1 MKNFK
6 LWNRIGG
13 WMVFAIAAA
22 TYLLTMEPTASFWD
36 CGEFIVSAHKL
47 DVGHPPGAPFFML
60 LGHFFSLFASD
71 TAHVA
76 MCVNALSALASAFT
90 ILFLFWTI
98 TALGRKLAS
107 PQPSPKG
114 KGDPTPNP
122 SPAKG
127 RACEAMSLTQ
137 GIAILGAGLVGA
149 LAYTFSDTFWF
160 SAVEGEVYALSSLFT
175 AVVFWLILKWD
186 EHADEEGS
194 DKWLILIAY
203 LMGLSIGTHLLN
215 LLTIPAIVLVY
226 YFRRH
231 TFSWKGVCAAFG
243 VSVAILAVILYGII
257 PGVPTIAG
265 WFELLFTNG
274 LGCPFNT
281 GLAVYL
287 VLMAGALVWAIWESY
302 QVIEKPT
309 PDPSLKGGETT
320 GLNTRTIISFVLAMA
335 LAGVPFIKESAAIGI
350 VLIITMLVVL
360 FVKKDV
366 IPARW
371 LNTIAMMVTVVVIG
385 YASYAA
391 IVIRSSADTPM
402 DQNSPDNVFSLK
414 YYLNRE
420 QYGDT
425 PLFYGQTYNAPVK
438 LEVKGNMCIPVEKQG
453 HAQYA
458 PAPKVEGAKAPHGTT
473 SSVGDPAKD
482 RYVVTGYKTNYEYM
496 DEFKMLFPRMHS
508 AQAHH
513 VDAYKSWADVKGK
526 KIRYDYCGQPKTEY
540 CPTFGENLK
549 FFFRY
554 QVNFMYWR
562 YFMWNF
568 AGRQNDIQS
577 HGELT
582 KGNWIS
588 GIPFIDNML
597 LGDQSKLPS
606 ELRENK
612 GHNVYYFL
620 PLILGL
626 IGLCWQLS
634 KRTNT
639 SDKKE
644 GYRSFAIVFLLFFLT
659 GLAIV
664 VYLNQ
669 TPYQPR
675 ERDYA
680 YAGSF
685 YAFCIW
691 IGLGVMAIVDMFD
704 QVVKNEK
711 ARVLVAVATVIETL
725 LVPVQMASQNW
736 DDHDRSNRYAARDFG
751 ANYLK
756 SCDKE
761 AIIFCNGDND
771 TFPLWYN
778 LEVEQERDDVRACNL
793 SYLQTD
799 WYISQMKRPY
809 YNSPALP
816 ISWDEKDYMPG
827 KNEVVWVENRLNAP
841 LEVKKAFQF
850 LHSTDPRT
858 KRDGEGYIPSD
869 QLYVFAPDSQKIMF
883 KKARRYTRSEMMV
896 MEMLSTN
903 EWKRPMYF
911 AVTIG
916 NDYHLGLDPYLELT
930 GLAYRITPERSKD
943 GRPRVNTEVM
953 YDNMLHKF
961 KYGNMNV
968 PGIYID
974 ENTMRMCRTHRMMFM
989 ELAEALYNEGK
1000 HDKCLEVL
1008 DFAEEMLPGYN
1019 IPYDYTSATMA
1030 VYYYELGEMEK
1041 GNQIMEKVANNSVE
1055 YLAWGASLPKELRT
1069 SSQSIIG
1076 HQLQVLGYVLQNMER
1091 YNQSELFD
1099 KYYNIYVQYA
1109 SVR

>member
-6 LWNRIGG
+6 LWNVVLG
-13 WMVFAIAAA
+13 WVVFAIAAV

-36 CGEFIVSAHKL
+36 CGEFIVSANKL

-60 LGHFFSLFASD
+60 IGRFATLFAND
-71 TAHVA
+71 QAHVA
-76 MCVNALSALASAFT
+76 MCVNAVSALASALT

-98 TALGRKLAS
+98 TALGRKLLPTLNNA
-107 PQPSPKG
+107 
-114 KGDPTPNP
+114 TPNYTI
-122 SPAKG
+122 
-127 RACEAMSLTQ
+127 TQ
-137 GIAILGAGLVGA
+137 GIALLGAGLVGA

-186 EHADEEGS
+186 EHADEDGS

-231 TFSWKGVCAAFG
+231 EFSWKGVCAALG

-265 WFELLFTNG
+265 WFELLFTNV

-281 GLAVYL
+281 GLAIYL
-287 VLMAGALVWAIWESY
+287 VLMAAALVWAIWESY
-302 QVIEKPT
+302 CVIEKEE
-309 PDPSLKGGETT
+309 KI
-320 GLNTRTIISFVLAMA
+320 NTRTIISFVLAMA
-335 LAGVPFIKESAAIGI
+335 LAGVPFIKESALVGI
-350 VLIITMLVVL
+350 VLIITMLIVL
-360 FVKKDV
+360 FLKKDL

-371 LNTIAMMVTVVVIG
+371 LNTISMMVTVVVIG

-391 IVIRSSADTPM
+391 IVIRSNADTPM

-438 LEVKGNMCIPVEKQG
+438 LEVKGNMCIPVEKKG

-458 PAPKVEGAKAPHGTT
+458 PAPKVEGE
-473 SSVGDPAKD
+473 KD
-482 RYVVTGYKTNYEYM
+482 RYVVTGYKSSYVYM

-508 AQAHH
+508 AQSHH
-513 VDAYKSWADVKGK
+513 VEAYKSWADVKGK
-526 KIRYDYCGQPKTEY
+526 KVRYEYGGQTKTEY

-549 FFFRY
+549 FFFSY

-568 AGRQNDIQS
+568 AGRQNDLQS
-577 HGELT
+577 SGELT

-588 GIPFIDNML
+588 GIPFIDNAM

-606 ELRENK
+606 DLRDNK

-626 IGLCWQLS
+626 IAIFWQLG
-634 KRTNT
+634 KRNNQN
-639 SDKKE
+639 KNKE

-691 IGLGVMAIVDMFD
+691 IGLGVMAIIDMLNSLT
-704 QVVKNEK
+704 KNEK
-711 ARVLVAVATVIETL
+711 ARTAVAVTTVLVTL
-725 LVPVQMASQNW
+725 LVPAQMASQNW
-736 DDHDRSNRYAARDFG
+736 DDHNRSNRYAARDFG

-756 SCDKE
+756 SCEQD

-778 LEVEQERDDVRACNL
+778 IEVEGERDDVRACNL

-799 WYISQMKRPY
+799 WYIDQMKRPY
-809 YNSPALP
+809 YNSPGLP
-816 ISWDEKDYMPG
+816 ISWDYADYMPG
-827 KNEVVWVENRLNAP
+827 KNEIAWVENRLNAP
-841 LEVKKAFQF
+841 LEVKKAYQF

-869 QLYVFAPDSQKIMF
+869 QLYVLSPDSQKIMF
-883 KKARRYTRSEMMV
+883 KKARRFTRSEMMV

-903 EWKRPMYF
+903 KWKRPMYF

-916 NDYHLGLDPYLELT
+916 SDYHLGLDPYLELT
-930 GLAYRITPERSKD
+930 GMAYRITPERSKD
-943 GRPRVNTEVM
+943 GKPRVNTEVM

-974 ENTMRMCRTHRMMFM
+974 ENTMRMCRTHRMMFSQ
-989 ELAEALYNEGK
+989 LAEALYYEGK
-1000 HDKCLEVL
+1000 YDKALEVL

-1019 IPYDYTSATMA
+1019 VNYDYTSGTMA
-1030 VYYYELGEMEK
+1030 ALYYAMDEMEK
-1041 GNQIMEKVANNSVE
+1041 GNAIMSALADNCVE
-1055 YLAWGASLPKELRT
+1055 YMEWAASLPPVQRKSVNQSTVGHYSAVLGFVLNNLQRFEQKELFNKYFA
-1069 SSQSIIG
+1069 
-1076 HQLQVLGYVLQNMER
+1076 L
-1091 YNQSELFD
+1091 YNQYGS
-1099 KYYNIYVQYA
+1099 
-1109 SVR
+1109 R

>member
-6 LWNRIGG
+6 LWNVVCG
-13 WMVFAIAAA
+13 WLVFAIAAA

-71 TAHVA
+71 ASHVA

-98 TALGRKLAS
+98 TALGRKLVRNNDT
-107 PQPSPKG
+107 QPLYNS
-114 KGDPTPNP
+114 TQ
-122 SPAKG
+122 SYT
-127 RACEAMSLTQ
+127 LTQ
-137 GIAILGAGLVGA
+137 GIALLGAGFVGS

-175 AVVFWLILKWD
+175 AVVFWLILKWE

-231 TFSWKGVCAAFG
+231 DFSWKGVCAAFG

-265 WFELLFTNG
+265 WFELLFTNV

-287 VLMAGALVWAIWESY
+287 VLMAMALVWAIWESY
-302 QVIEKPT
+302 CVIDKE
-309 PDPSLKGGETT
+309 ETI
-320 GLNTRTIISFVLAMA
+320 NNRTIISFVLAMA
-335 LAGVPFIKESAAIGI
+335 LAGIPFIKESALIGI
-350 VLIITMLVVL
+350 LLIITMLVVL
-360 FVKKDV
+360 FLKKEV

-371 LNTIAMMVTVVVIG
+371 LNTIATMVAVVVIG

-391 IVIRSSADTPM
+391 IVIRSNADTPM

-438 LEVKGNMCIPVEKQG
+438 LEVKGQMCIPVEKQG

-458 PAPKVEGAKAPHGTT
+458 PAPKKDGE
-473 SSVGDPAKD
+473 KD
-482 RYVVTGYKTNYEYM
+482 RYVITGYKTSYEYM

-508 AQAHH
+508 GQPSHIQ
-513 VDAYKSWADVKGK
+513 AYKEWANVEGK
-526 KIRYDYCGQPKTEY
+526 KIRYDYCGQTKTEY
-540 CPTFGENLK
+540 CPTFMENIK
-549 FFFRY
+549 FFFSY

-568 AGRQNDIQS
+568 SGRQNDLQS
-577 HGELT
+577 YGDLT
-582 KGNWIS
+582 KGNWIT
-588 GIPFIDNML
+588 GIPFIDNAL
-597 LGDQSKLPS
+597 LGDQSKLPT
-606 ELRENK
+606 ELKENK
-612 GHNVYYFL
+612 GHNVYYML

-626 IGLCWQLS
+626 IGLCWQLG
-634 KRTNT
+634 KRNNEGKNK
-639 SDKKE
+639 D

-691 IGLGVMAIVDMFD
+691 IGLGVMAIIDLINRVIKNDKA
-704 QVVKNEK
+704 QTVV
-711 ARVLVAVATVIETL
+711 AAIAVLVIL
-725 LVPVQMASQNW
+725 LVPAQMASQNW

-778 LEVEQERDDVRACNL
+778 IEVEEERNDVRACNL

-816 ISWDEKDYMPG
+816 ISWDYEDFMPG

-858 KRDGEGYIPSD
+858 KRDGEGYIPTD
-869 QLYVFAPDSQKIMF
+869 QLYVLSPDSQKINF
-883 KKARRYTRSEMMV
+883 KKARRFTRSEMMV

-903 EWKRPMYF
+903 QWKRPIYF

-916 NDYHLGLDPYLELT
+916 EDYHLGLNPYLELT
-930 GLAYRITPERSKD
+930 GMAYRITPERSAD
-943 GRPRVNTEVM
+943 GKPRVNTEVM
-953 YDNMLHKF
+953 YDNMLNKF
-961 KYGNMNV
+961 KYGNINI

-974 ENTMRMCRTHRMMFM
+974 ENTMRMCRTHRMMFCQ
-989 ELAEALYNEGK
+989 LAEALYDEGK
-1000 HDKCLEVL
+1000 YDKALNVL
-1008 DFAEEMLPGYN
+1008 DFAEEMLPGFN
-1019 IPYDYTSATMA
+1019 VPYDYTSASMA
-1030 VYYYELGEMEK
+1030 SLYYAMDEIEKANAIMIDVAENCQEYME
-1041 GNQIMEKVANNSVE
+1041 
-1055 YLAWGASLPKELRT
+1055 WGASLEPQLRK
-1069 SSQSIIG
+1069 SAQSTIG
-1076 HQLQVLGYVLQNMER
+1076 HYSAVLGFVLNNLQRFEQN
-1091 YNQSELFD
+1091 ELFD
-1099 KYYNIYVQYA
+1099 KYFDIYSRYA
-1109 SVR
+1109 TR

>member
-6 LWNRIGG
+6 LWNVILG
-13 WMVFAIAAA
+13 WIVFAIAAV

-71 TAHVA
+71 NAHVA

-98 TALGRKLAS
+98 TALGRKLVSTVNCQLSTA
-107 PQPSPKG
+107 
-114 KGDPTPNP
+114 
-122 SPAKG
+122 
-127 RACEAMSLTQ
+127 Q
-137 GIAILGAGLVGA
+137 GIALLGAGLVGA

-231 TFSWKGVCAAFG
+231 EFSWKGVCAAFG

-265 WFELLFTNG
+265 WFELLFTNT

-281 GLAVYL
+281 GLAIYL
-287 VLMAGALVWAIWESY
+287 VLMALALVWTIWESY
-302 QVIEKPT
+302 CVIEKEE
-309 PDPSLKGGETT
+309 KI
-320 GLNTRTIISFVLAMA
+320 NNRTIVSFVLAMA
-335 LAGVPFIKESAAIGI
+335 LAGVPFIKESALIGI
-350 VLIITMLVVL
+350 VLIVTMLVVL
-360 FVKKDV
+360 FLKKDL

-371 LNTIAMMVTVVVIG
+371 LNTIALMVTVVIIG

-391 IVIRSSADTPM
+391 IVIRSAADTPM

-425 PLFYGQTYNAPVK
+425 PLLYGQTYNAPVK
-438 LEVKGNMCIPVEKQG
+438 LDVKGNMCVPVETKG

-458 PAPKVEGAKAPHGTT
+458 PAPKTEGG
-473 SSVGDPAKD
+473 KD
-482 RYVVTGYKTNYEYM
+482 RYVITGYKSGYEYM
-496 DEFKMLFPRMHS
+496 EEFKMLFPRMHS
-508 AQAHH
+508 SQPHH
-513 VDAYKSWADVKGK
+513 IEAYKSWAEVKGK
-526 KIRYDYCGQPKTEY
+526 KIRYEYCGQTKTDY
-540 CPTFGENLK
+540 CPTFGENLR
-549 FFFRY
+549 FFFSY

-568 AGRQNDIQS
+568 AGRQNDLQS
-577 HGELT
+577 SGELT

-588 GIPFIDNML
+588 GIPFIDNAM

-606 ELRENK
+606 DLRDNK

-626 IGLCWQLS
+626 VAVFWQLGQ
-634 KRTNT
+634 RTNQGRT
-639 SDKKE
+639 KE

-691 IGLGVMAIVDMFD
+691 IGLGVMAIIDMLNN
-704 QVVKNEK
+704 VIKNEK
-711 ARVLVAVATVIETL
+711 ARTAVAAMVVLVTL
-725 LVPVQMASQNW
+725 LVPAQMASQNW

-756 SCDKE
+756 SCEQD

-778 LEVEQERDDVRACNL
+778 IEVEEERNDVRACNL

-799 WYISQMKRPY
+799 WYIDQMKRPY
-809 YNSPALP
+809 YNSPGLP
-816 ISWDEKDYMPG
+816 ISWDYADYMPG
-827 KNEVVWVENRLNAP
+827 KNEIAWVENRLNAP
-841 LEVKKAFQF
+841 LEVKKAYQF
-850 LHSTDPRT
+850 LHSNDPRT

-869 QLYVFAPDSQKIMF
+869 QLYVFSPDSQKIIF
-883 KKARRYTRSEMMV
+883 KKARRFTRSEMMV

-916 NDYHLGLDPYLELT
+916 SDYHLGLDPYLELT
-930 GLAYRITPERSKD
+930 GMAYRITPERSKD
-943 GRPRVNTEVM
+943 GKPRVNTEVM

-968 PGIYID
+968 PDIYID
-974 ENTMRMCRTHRMMFM
+974 ENTMRMCRTHRMMFCQ
-989 ELAEALYNEGK
+989 LAEALYYEGK
-1000 HDKCLEVL
+1000 HDKAMEVL
-1008 DFAEEMLPGYN
+1008 DFAEEVLPGYN
-1019 IPYDYTSATMA
+1019 VTYDYTSGTMA
-1030 VYYYELGEMEK
+1030 ALYYAMDEIEK
-1041 GNQIMEKVANNSVE
+1041 GNAIMSALADNCVE
-1055 YLAWGASLPKELRT
+1055 YMEWAATLSPAQRKSVNQSTVGHYSAVLGFVLNNLQRFDQKELFNKYFD
-1069 SSQSIIG
+1069 
-1076 HQLQVLGYVLQNMER
+1076 L
-1091 YNQSELFD
+1091 YNQ
-1099 KYYNIYVQYA
+1099 YA
-1109 SVR
+1109 TR

>member
-6 LWNRIGG
+6 LWNVVCG
-13 WMVFAIAAA
+13 WIVFAIAAA

-60 LGHFFSLFASD
+60 MGHFFSLFASD

-76 MCVNALSALASAFT
+76 MCVNALSALASALT

-98 TALGRKLAS
+98 TALGRKLI
-107 PQPSPKG
+107 
-114 KGDPTPNP
+114 TPRLSTLN
-122 SPAKG
+122 SQL
-127 RACEAMSLTQ
+127 STTQ
-137 GIAILGAGLVGA
+137 GIALLGAGAVGA

-186 EHADEEGS
+186 EHADEDGS

-203 LMGLSIGTHLLN
+203 LMGLSIGVHLLN

-231 TFSWKGVCAAFG
+231 EFSWKGVCAAFG

-265 WFELLFTNG
+265 WFELLFTNA
-274 LGCPFNT
+274 LGFPFNT

-287 VLMAGALVWAIWESY
+287 VLMAAALVWAIRESY
-302 QVIEKPT
+302 CVIEK
-309 PDPSLKGGETT
+309 DEK
-320 GLNTRTIISFVLAMA
+320 LNARTIISFVLAMA
-335 LAGVPFIKESAAIGI
+335 FAGVPFIKESWAIGI
-350 VLIITMLVVL
+350 ILINVMLIVL
-360 FVKKDV
+360 FSKKDI

-371 LNTIAMMVTVVVIG
+371 LNTIAMMVTVVIIG
-385 YASYAA
+385 YGSYAA
-391 IVIRSSADTPM
+391 IVIRSNADTPM

-438 LEVKGNMCIPVEKQG
+438 LDVKGNMCIPVEKKG

-458 PAPKVEGAKAPHGTT
+458 PAPKVEGE
-473 SSVGDPAKD
+473 KD
-482 RYVVTGYKTNYEYM
+482 RYVITGYKNSYVYM

-508 AQAHH
+508 SQAHH

-526 KIRYDYCGQPKTEY
+526 KVRYDYCGQTKTDY

-568 AGRQNDIQS
+568 AGRQNDLQS

-588 GIPFIDNML
+588 GIPFIDNAL
-597 LGDQSKLPS
+597 YGDQSNLPT

-612 GHNVYYFL
+612 GHNVYYML
-620 PLILGL
+620 PLFLGL
-626 IGLCWQLS
+626 VAILWQLG
-634 KRTNT
+634 KRNNQGNT
-639 SDKKE
+639 KE

-691 IGLGVMAIVDMFD
+691 IGLGVMAIVDMLNNFA
-704 QVVKNEK
+704 KNEN
-711 ARVLVAVATVIETL
+711 ARIAIATGTVLLTL
-725 LVPVQMASQNW
+725 LVPAQMASQNW
-736 DDHDRSNRYAARDFG
+736 DDHNRANRYAARDFG

-756 SCDKE
+756 SCEQD
-761 AIIFCNGDND
+761 AVIFCNGDND

-778 LEVEQERDDVRACNL
+778 IEVEEERNDVRACNL

-799 WYISQMKRPY
+799 WYIDQMKRPY
-809 YNSPALP
+809 YNSPGLP
-816 ISWDEKDYMPG
+816 ISWEYKDYMPG
-827 KNEVVWVENRLNAP
+827 KNEIAWVENRLNAP

-858 KRDGEGYIPSD
+858 KRDGEGYLPSD
-869 QLYVFAPDSQKIMF
+869 QLYVLSPDSQKIMF
-883 KKARRYTRSEMMV
+883 KKARRFTRSEMMV

-903 EWKRPMYF
+903 EWKRPIYF

-930 GLAYRITPERSKD
+930 GLAYRITPERSQD
-943 GRPRVNTEVM
+943 GKHRVNTEVM

-961 KYGNMNV
+961 KYGNMNL

-974 ENTMRMCRTHRMMFM
+974 ENTMRMCRTHRMMFL
-989 ELAEALYNEGK
+989 ELIEALYKEGK
-1000 HDKCLEVL
+1000 YDKCLDVL

-1030 VYYYELGEMEK
+1030 SYYYQLGEMEK
-1041 GNQIMEKVANNSVE
+1041 GNAIMTTVANNCAE
-1055 YLAWGASLPKELRT
+1055 YMVWGASLTKEQRT
-1069 SSQSIIG
+1069 SAQSTIG
-1076 HQLQVLGYVLQNMER
+1076 HNMAVLGYVLQNLER
-1091 YNQSELFD
+1091 YQQKELFNH
-1099 KYYNIYVQYA
+1099 YYDIYVQYA
-1109 SVR
+1109 SMR

>member
-1 MKNFK
+1 MKKFK
-6 LWNRIGG
+6 LWNVILG
-13 WMVFAIAAA
+13 WFVFAVAAV
-22 TYLLTMEPTASFWD
+22 TYLMTMEPTASFWD
-36 CGEFIVSAHKL
+36 CGEFIVSANKL

-60 LGHFFSLFASD
+60 IGRFATLFASD
-71 TAHVA
+71 QAHVA
-76 MCVNALSALASAFT
+76 MCVNAVSALASALT

-98 TALGRKLAS
+98 TALGRKLLTTRNNT
-107 PQPSPKG
+107 
-114 KGDPTPNP
+114 TPNYTIP
-122 SPAKG
+122 
-127 RACEAMSLTQ
+127 Q
-137 GIAILGAGLVGA
+137 GIALLGAGLVGA

-231 TFSWKGVCAAFG
+231 EFSWKGVCAAFG
-243 VSVAILAVILYGII
+243 VSVVILAVILYGII

-265 WFELLFTNG
+265 WFELLFTNV

-281 GLAVYL
+281 GLAIYL
-287 VLMAGALVWAIWESY
+287 VLMVVALVWAIWESY
-302 QVIEKPT
+302 CVIEKEE
-309 PDPSLKGGETT
+309 KI
-320 GLNTRTIISFVLAMA
+320 NTRTIISFVLAMA
-335 LAGVPFIKESAAIGI
+335 LAGVPFIKESALIGI
-350 VLIITMLVVL
+350 LLIITMLVVL
-360 FVKKDV
+360 FLKKDL
-366 IPARW
+366 ISARW
-371 LNTIAMMVTVVVIG
+371 LNTIAMMVTVVIIG

-391 IVIRSSADTPM
+391 IVIRSNADTPM

-438 LEVKGNMCIPVEKQG
+438 LEVKGNMCIPVEKKG

-458 PAPKVEGAKAPHGTT
+458 PAPKVEGE
-473 SSVGDPAKD
+473 KD
-482 RYVVTGYKTNYEYM
+482 RYVITGYKSSYEYM

-508 AQAHH
+508 GQAHH
-513 VDAYKSWADVKGK
+513 IEAYKEWAEVKGK
-526 KIRYDYCGQPKTEY
+526 KIRYEYCGQTKTDY
-540 CPTFGENLK
+540 CPTFGENLR
-549 FFFRY
+549 FFFSY

-568 AGRQNDIQS
+568 AGRQNDLQS
-577 HGELT
+577 SGELI

-588 GIPFIDNML
+588 GIPFIDNAL

-606 ELRENK
+606 DLRENK

-626 IGLCWQLS
+626 IAIFWQLG
-634 KRTNT
+634 KRTNHGKT
-639 SDKKE
+639 KE

-691 IGLGVMAIVDMFD
+691 IGLGVMAIIDMLNSLT
-704 QVVKNEK
+704 KNETVRT
-711 ARVLVAVATVIETL
+711 AIAAGTVLITL
-725 LVPVQMASQNW
+725 LVPAQMASQNW

-756 SCDKE
+756 SCEQD

-778 LEVEQERDDVRACNL
+778 IEVEEERNDVRACNL

-799 WYISQMKRPY
+799 WYIDQMKRPY
-809 YNSPALP
+809 YNSPGLP
-816 ISWDEKDYMPG
+816 ISWDYADYMPG
-827 KNEVVWVENRLNAP
+827 KNEIAWVENRLNAP
-841 LEVKKAFQF
+841 LEVKKAYQF

-869 QLYVFAPDSQKIMF
+869 QLYVLSPDSQKIMF
-883 KKARRYTRSEMMV
+883 KKARRFTRSEMMV

-916 NDYHLGLDPYLELT
+916 SDYHLGLDPYLELT
-930 GLAYRITPERSKD
+930 GMAYRITPERSKD
-943 GRPRVNTEVM
+943 GKPRVNTEVM

-974 ENTMRMCRTHRMMFM
+974 ENTMRMCRTHRMMFCQ
-989 ELAEALYNEGK
+989 LAEALYYEGK
-1000 HDKCLEVL
+1000 HDKALEVL
-1008 DFAEEMLPGYN
+1008 DFAEEVLPGYN
-1019 IPYDYTSATMA
+1019 VNYDYTSGTMA
-1030 VYYYELGEMEK
+1030 ALYYAMDDMEK
-1041 GNQIMEKVANNSVE
+1041 GNAIMSALADNCVE
-1055 YLAWGASLPKELRT
+1055 YMEWADSLHPIQRKSAQSIVGHYSAVLGFVLNNLQRFEQKELFNKYFA
-1069 SSQSIIG
+1069 
-1076 HQLQVLGYVLQNMER
+1076 L
-1091 YNQSELFD
+1091 YN
-1099 KYYNIYVQYA
+1099 QYA

>member
-6 LWNRIGG
+6 LWNVVCG
-13 WMVFAIAAA
+13 WIVFAIAAA

-60 LGHFFSLFASD
+60 MGHFFSLFASD

-76 MCVNALSALASAFT
+76 MCVNALSALASALT

-98 TALGRKLAS
+98 TALGRKLI
-107 PQPSPKG
+107 
-114 KGDPTPNP
+114 TPRLSTLN
-122 SPAKG
+122 SQL
-127 RACEAMSLTQ
+127 STTQ
-137 GIAILGAGLVGA
+137 GIALLGAGAVGA

-186 EHADEEGS
+186 EHADEDGS

-203 LMGLSIGTHLLN
+203 LMGLSIGVHLLN

-231 TFSWKGVCAAFG
+231 EFSWKGVCAAFG

-265 WFELLFTNG
+265 WFELLFTNA
-274 LGCPFNT
+274 LGFPFNT
-281 GLAVYL
+281 GLTVYL
-287 VLMAGALVWAIWESY
+287 VLMAAALVWAIRESY
-302 QVIEKPT
+302 RVIEIDGKLET
-309 PDPSLKGGETT
+309 P
-320 GLNTRTIISFVLAMA
+320 TIISFVLAMT
-335 LAGVPFIKESAAIGI
+335 LAGVPFIKESVLVGI
-350 VLIITMLVVL
+350 LLIITMLILL
-360 FVKKDV
+360 FSKKDI

-371 LNTIAMMVTVVVIG
+371 LNTIAMMVTVVIIG
-385 YASYAA
+385 YGSYAA
-391 IVIRSSADTPM
+391 IVIRSNADTPM

-438 LEVKGNMCIPVEKQG
+438 LDVKGNMCIPVEKKG

-458 PAPKVEGAKAPHGTT
+458 PAPKVEGE
-473 SSVGDPAKD
+473 KD
-482 RYVVTGYKTNYEYM
+482 RYVITGYKNSYVYM

-508 AQAHH
+508 SQAHH

-526 KIRYDYCGQPKTEY
+526 KVRYDYCGQTKTDY

-568 AGRQNDIQS
+568 AGRQNDLQS

-588 GIPFIDNML
+588 GIPFIDNAL
-597 LGDQSKLPS
+597 YGDQSNLPT

-612 GHNVYYFL
+612 GHNVYYML

-626 IGLCWQLS
+626 VAILWQLG
-634 KRTNT
+634 KRNNQGNT
-639 SDKKE
+639 KE

-691 IGLGVMAIVDMFD
+691 IGLGVMAIVDMLNNFA
-704 QVVKNEK
+704 KNEN
-711 ARVLVAVATVIETL
+711 ARIAIATGTVLLTL
-725 LVPVQMASQNW
+725 LVPAQMAFQNW
-736 DDHDRSNRYAARDFG
+736 DDHNRANRYAARDFG

-756 SCDKE
+756 SCEQD
-761 AIIFCNGDND
+761 AVIFCNGDND

-778 LEVEQERDDVRACNL
+778 IEVEEERNDVRACNL

-799 WYISQMKRPY
+799 WYIDQMKRPY
-809 YNSPALP
+809 YNSPGLP
-816 ISWDEKDYMPG
+816 ISWEYKDYMPG
-827 KNEVVWVENRLNAP
+827 KNEIAWVENRLNAP

-858 KRDGEGYIPSD
+858 KRDGEGYLPSD
-869 QLYVFAPDSQKIMF
+869 QLYVLSPDSQKIMF
-883 KKARRYTRSEMMV
+883 KKARRFTRSEMMV

-903 EWKRPMYF
+903 EWKRPIYF

-930 GLAYRITPERSKD
+930 GLAYRITPERSQD
-943 GRPRVNTEVM
+943 GKHRVNTEVM

-961 KYGNMNV
+961 KYGNMNL

-974 ENTMRMCRTHRMMFM
+974 ENTMRMCRTHRMMFL
-989 ELAEALYNEGK
+989 ELIEALYKEGK
-1000 HDKCLEVL
+1000 YDKCLDVL

-1030 VYYYELGEMEK
+1030 SYYYQLGEMEK
-1041 GNQIMEKVANNSVE
+1041 GNAIMTTVANNCAE
-1055 YLAWGASLPKELRT
+1055 YMVWGASLTKEQRT
-1069 SSQSIIG
+1069 SAQSTIG
-1076 HQLQVLGYVLQNMER
+1076 HNMAVLGYVLQNLER
-1091 YNQSELFD
+1091 YQQKELFNH
-1099 KYYNIYVQYA
+1099 YYDIYVQYA
-1109 SVR
+1109 SMR

>member
-1 MKNFK
+1 M
-6 LWNRIGG
+6 
-13 WMVFAIAAA
+13 FAIAAA

-98 TALGRKLAS
+98 TALGRKLVSTANCQLS
-107 PQPSPKG
+107 TVQ
-114 KGDPTPNP
+114 T
-122 SPAKG
+122 
-127 RACEAMSLTQ
+127 
-137 GIAILGAGLVGA
+137 IAILGAGLVGS

-231 TFSWKGVCAAFG
+231 DFSWKGVCAAFA

-265 WFELLFTNG
+265 WFELLFTNT

-281 GLAVYL
+281 GLTVYL
-287 VLMAGALVWAIWESY
+287 ILMAIAFVWAIRESY
-302 QVIEKPT
+302 RVIEIDGQLET
-309 PDPSLKGGETT
+309 P
-320 GLNTRTIISFVLAMA
+320 TIISFVLAMA
-335 LAGVPFIKESAAIGI
+335 LAGVPFIKESAVIGI
-350 VLIITMLVVL
+350 VLIITMLVAL
-360 FVKKDV
+360 FLKKDV

-371 LNTIAMMVTVVVIG
+371 LNTITMMVTVVVIG

-391 IVIRSSADTPM
+391 IVIRSAADTPM

-438 LEVKGNMCIPVEKQG
+438 LEVKGNMCIPVEKKG
-453 HAQYA
+453 SAQYA
-458 PAPKVEGAKAPHGTT
+458 PAPKVEGE
-473 SSVGDPAKD
+473 KD
-482 RYVVTGYKTNYEYM
+482 RYVITGYKNSYVYM

-508 AQAHH
+508 GQAHH

-526 KIRYDYCGQPKTEY
+526 RVRYDYCGQTKTDY

-549 FFFRY
+549 FFFSY

-568 AGRQNDIQS
+568 AGRQNDLQS

-588 GIPFIDNML
+588 GIPFLDNAL
-597 LGDQSKLPS
+597 YGDQSKLPS

-626 IGLCWQLS
+626 IGFLWQLFN
-634 KRTNT
+634 RN
-639 SDKKE
+639 DE
-644 GYRSFAIVFLLFFLT
+644 GIRSFAIVFLLFFLT

-691 IGLGVMAIVDMFD
+691 IGLGVMAIIDLLNR
-704 QVVKNEK
+704 VVKNDK
-711 ARVLVAVATVIETL
+711 TRTAIAAAAVLVTL
-725 LVPVQMASQNW
+725 LVPAQMASQNW

-799 WYISQMKRPY
+799 WYIDQMKRPY
-809 YNSPALP
+809 YNSPGLP

-850 LHSTDPRT
+850 LHSTNPRN
-858 KRDGEGYIPSD
+858 KRDGEGYLPTD
-869 QLYVFAPDSQKIMF
+869 QLYVLSPDNQKIMF
-883 KKARRYTRSEMMV
+883 KKAKRYTRSEMMV

-903 EWKRPMYF
+903 QWKRPMYF

-916 NDYHLGLDPYLELT
+916 EDYHLGLNPYLELT
-930 GLAYRITPERSKD
+930 GLAYRITPERSHD
-943 GRPRVNTEVM
+943 GKPRVNTEVM

-989 ELAEALYNEGK
+989 ELIEALFNEAK
-1000 HDKCLEVL
+1000 YDKCLEVL

-1030 VYYYELGEMEK
+1030 VYYYQLGEMEK
-1041 GNQIMEKVANNSVE
+1041 GNAIMSKVADNCVE
-1055 YLAWGASLPKELRT
+1055 YLVWGASLDKSLR
-1069 SSQSIIG
+1069 SASQSTLG
-1076 HQLQVLGYVLQNMER
+1076 HQMAVFGYVLQNMER
-1091 YNQSELFD
+1091 YQQKELFNQ
-1099 KYYNIYVQYA
+1099 YYDIYVQYA
-1109 SVR
+1109 SMR

>member
-1 MKNFK
+1 MVC
-6 LWNRIGG
+6 G
-13 WMVFAIAAA
+13 WLVFAIAAA

-71 TAHVA
+71 ASHVA

-98 TALGRKLAS
+98 TALGRKLVRNNDT
-107 PQPSPKG
+107 QPLYNS
-114 KGDPTPNP
+114 TQ
-122 SPAKG
+122 SYT
-127 RACEAMSLTQ
+127 LTQ
-137 GIAILGAGLVGA
+137 GIALLGAGFVGS

-175 AVVFWLILKWD
+175 AVVFWLILKWE

-231 TFSWKGVCAAFG
+231 DFSWKGVCAAFG

-265 WFELLFTNG
+265 WFELLFTNV

-287 VLMAGALVWAIWESY
+287 VLMATALVWAIWESY
-302 QVIEKPT
+302 CVIDKE
-309 PDPSLKGGETT
+309 ETI
-320 GLNTRTIISFVLAMA
+320 NNRTIISFVLAMA
-335 LAGVPFIKESAAIGI
+335 LAGVPFIKESALIGI
-350 VLIITMLVVL
+350 LLIITMLVVL
-360 FVKKDV
+360 FLKKEV

-371 LNTIAMMVTVVVIG
+371 LNTIATMVAVVVIG

-391 IVIRSSADTPM
+391 IVIRSNADTPM

-438 LEVKGNMCIPVEKQG
+438 LEVKGQMCIPVEKQG

-458 PAPKVEGAKAPHGTT
+458 PAPKKDGE
-473 SSVGDPAKD
+473 KD
-482 RYVVTGYKTNYEYM
+482 RYVITGYKTSYEYM

-508 AQAHH
+508 GQPSHIQ
-513 VDAYKSWADVKGK
+513 AYKEWANVEGK
-526 KIRYDYCGQPKTEY
+526 KIRYDYCGQTKTEY
-540 CPTFGENLK
+540 CPTFMENLK
-549 FFFRY
+549 FFFSY

-568 AGRQNDIQS
+568 SGRQNDLQS
-577 HGELT
+577 YGDLT
-582 KGNWIS
+582 KGNWIT
-588 GIPFIDNML
+588 GIPFIDNAL
-597 LGDQSKLPS
+597 LGDQSKLPT
-606 ELRENK
+606 ELKENK
-612 GHNVYYFL
+612 GHNVYYML

-626 IGLCWQLS
+626 IGLCWQLG
-634 KRTNT
+634 KRNNEGKNK
-639 SDKKE
+639 D

-691 IGLGVMAIVDMFD
+691 IGLGVMAIIDLINRVIKNDKA
-704 QVVKNEK
+704 QTVV
-711 ARVLVAVATVIETL
+711 AAIAVLVIL
-725 LVPVQMASQNW
+725 LVPAQMASQNW

-778 LEVEQERDDVRACNL
+778 IEVEEERNDVRACNL

-816 ISWDEKDYMPG
+816 ISWDYEDFMPG

-858 KRDGEGYIPSD
+858 KRDGEGYIPTD
-869 QLYVFAPDSQKIMF
+869 QLYVLSPDSQKINF
-883 KKARRYTRSEMMV
+883 KKARRFTRSEMMV

-903 EWKRPMYF
+903 QWKRPIYF

-916 NDYHLGLDPYLELT
+916 EDYHLGLNPYLELT
-930 GLAYRITPERSKD
+930 GMAYRITPERSAD
-943 GRPRVNTEVM
+943 GKPRVNTEVM
-953 YDNMLHKF
+953 YDNMLNKF
-961 KYGNMNV
+961 KYGNINI

-974 ENTMRMCRTHRMMFM
+974 ENTMRMCRTHRMMFCQ
-989 ELAEALYNEGK
+989 LAEALYDEGK
-1000 HDKCLEVL
+1000 YDKALNVL
-1008 DFAEEMLPGYN
+1008 DFAEEMLPGFN
-1019 IPYDYTSATMA
+1019 VPYDYTSASMA
-1030 VYYYELGEMEK
+1030 SLYYAMDEIEKANAIMIDVAENCQEYME
-1041 GNQIMEKVANNSVE
+1041 
-1055 YLAWGASLPKELRT
+1055 WGASLEPQLRK
-1069 SSQSIIG
+1069 SAQSTIG
-1076 HQLQVLGYVLQNMER
+1076 HYSAVLGFVLNNLQRFEQN
-1091 YNQSELFD
+1091 ELFD
-1099 KYYNIYVQYA
+1099 KYFDIYSRYA
-1109 SVR
+1109 TR

>member
-6 LWNRIGG
+6 LWNVILG
-13 WMVFAIAAA
+13 WFVFAIAAV
-22 TYLLTMEPTASFWD
+22 TYLMTMEPTASFWD

-76 MCVNALSALASAFT
+76 MCVNALSALASALT

-98 TALGRKLAS
+98 TALGRKLVSTANCQLS
-107 PQPSPKG
+107 
-114 KGDPTPNP
+114 T
-122 SPAKG
+122 A
-127 RACEAMSLTQ
+127 Q
-137 GIAILGAGLVGA
+137 GIALLGAGLVGS

-231 TFSWKGVCAAFG
+231 EFSWKGVCGAFG
-243 VSVAILAVILYGII
+243 ISVAILAIILYGII

-265 WFELLFTNG
+265 WFELLFTNT

-287 VLMAGALVWAIWESY
+287 VLMATALVWAIWESY
-302 QVIEKPT
+302 CVIEQ
-309 PDPSLKGGETT
+309 ETT
-320 GLNTRTIISFVLAMA
+320 INTRTIISFVLAMA
-335 LAGVPFIKESAAIGI
+335 LAGVPFIKESAVVGI
-350 VLIITMLVVL
+350 LLIITMLVVL
-360 FVKKDV
+360 FLKKEV

-371 LNTIAMMVTVVVIG
+371 LNTIAMMVTVVIIG

-391 IVIRSSADTPM
+391 IVIRSNADTPM

-438 LEVKGNMCIPVEKQG
+438 LEVKGNMCIPVETKG

-458 PAPKVEGAKAPHGTT
+458 PAPKVEGE
-473 SSVGDPAKD
+473 KD
-482 RYVVTGYKTNYEYM
+482 RYVITGYKSGYEYM
-496 DEFKMLFPRMHS
+496 EDFKMLFPRMHS
-508 AQAHH
+508 GQAHH
-513 VDAYKSWADVKGK
+513 VEAYKSWAEIKGK
-526 KIRYDYCGQPKTEY
+526 KIRYEYCGQTKTDY
-540 CPTFGENLK
+540 CPTFGENLR

-568 AGRQNDIQS
+568 AGRQNDLQS
-577 HGELT
+577 SGELT

-588 GIPFIDNML
+588 GIPFIDNLM
-597 LGDQSKLPS
+597 LGDQSKLPT

-620 PLILGL
+620 PLLLGL
-626 IGLCWQLS
+626 VAILWQLGRRNNQG
-634 KRTNT
+634 KN
-639 SDKKE
+639 KE

-691 IGLGVMAIVDMFD
+691 IGLGVMAIIDMLNN
-704 QVVKNEK
+704 VIKNEK
-711 ARVLVAVATVIETL
+711 ARTAAAAVTVLVTL
-725 LVPVQMASQNW
+725 LVPAQMASQNW

-799 WYISQMKRPY
+799 WYIDQMKRPY
-809 YNSPALP
+809 YNSPGLP
-816 ISWDEKDYMPG
+816 ISWEYKDYMPG
-827 KNEVVWVENRLNAP
+827 KNEIAWVENRLNAP

-850 LHSTDPRT
+850 LLSDDPRT
-858 KRDGEGYIPSD
+858 KRDGDSYIPTD
-869 QLYVFAPDSQKIMF
+869 QLYVLSPDGQQIMF
-883 KKARRYTRSEMMV
+883 KKARRFTRSEMMV

-903 EWKRPMYF
+903 QWKRPMYF

-916 NDYHLGLDPYLELT
+916 EDYHLGLNPYLELT
-930 GLAYRITPERSKD
+930 GMAYRITPERSKD
-943 GRPRVNTEVM
+943 GKPRVNTEVM

-974 ENTMRMCRTHRMMFM
+974 ENTMRMCRTHRMMFCQ
-989 ELAEALYNEGK
+989 LAEALYYEGK
-1000 HDKCLEVL
+1000 RDKALEVL
-1008 DFAEEMLPGYN
+1008 DYAEEMLPGYN
-1019 IPYDYTSATMA
+1019 VPYDYTSGTMA
-1030 VYYYELGEMEK
+1030 ALYYAMDEMEK
-1041 GNQIMEKVANNSVE
+1041 GNAIMAVLADNCVE
-1055 YLAWGASLPKELRT
+1055 YMEWGASLSAPERKAAQSTLGHYSAVLGFVLNNLQRFEQKELFNKYFA
-1069 SSQSIIG
+1069 
-1076 HQLQVLGYVLQNMER
+1076 L
-1091 YNQSELFD
+1091 YN
-1099 KYYNIYVQYA
+1099 QYA
-1109 SVR
+1109 SR

>member
-1 MKNFK
+1 MKSFK
-6 LWNRIGG
+6 LWNVVCG
-13 WMVFAIAAA
+13 WLVFAIAAA

-71 TAHVA
+71 SAHVA
-76 MCVNALSALASAFT
+76 MCVNAMSALASALT

-98 TALGRKLAS
+98 TALGRKLMR
-107 PQPSPKG
+107 P
-114 KGDPTPNP
+114 DTL
-122 SPAKG
+122 AKG
-127 RACEAMSLTQ
+127 IGL
-137 GIAILGAGLVGA
+137 LGAGVVGA

-203 LMGLSIGTHLLN
+203 LMGLSIGVHLLN

-231 TFSWKGVCAAFG
+231 QFSWKGVCGAFG
-243 VSVAILAVILYGII
+243 ISVAILAVILYGII

-265 WFELLFTNG
+265 WFELLFTNT

-281 GLAVYL
+281 GLAIYL
-287 VLMAGALVWAIWESY
+287 VLMAAALAWAIWESY
-302 QVIEKPT
+302 CVIDKE
-309 PDPSLKGGETT
+309 EMV
-320 GLNTRTIISFVLAMA
+320 NNRTIISFVLAMA
-335 LAGVPFIKESAAIGI
+335 LAGVPFIKESAVIGI
-350 VLIITMLVVL
+350 VLIIAMLIAL
-360 FVKKDV
+360 FLKKEV

-438 LEVKGNMCIPVEKQG
+438 LDVRGNMCVPVEKKG
-453 HAQYA
+453 NAQYA
-458 PAPKVEGAKAPHGTT
+458 PAPKVEGE
-473 SSVGDPAKD
+473 KD
-482 RYVVTGYKTNYEYM
+482 RYVVTGYKTSYEYM

-508 AQAHH
+508 GQPSHIQ
-513 VDAYKSWADVKGK
+513 AYKEWADVEGK
-526 KIRYDYCGQPKTEY
+526 KIRYDYCGQTKTDY
-540 CPTFGENLK
+540 CPTFMENLK

-568 AGRQNDIQS
+568 SGRQNDLQS
-577 HGELT
+577 YGDLT
-582 KGNWIS
+582 KGNWIT
-588 GIPFIDNML
+588 GIPFVDNAM
-597 LGDQSKLPS
+597 LGDQSKLPT

-612 GHNVYYFL
+612 GHNVYYML

-626 IGLCWQLS
+626 IGLCWQFS
-634 KRTNT
+634 KRNNEG
-639 SDKKE
+639 KNKE

-691 IGLGVMAIVDMFD
+691 IGLGVMAIIDILNR
-704 QVVKNEK
+704 VVKNEK
-711 ARVLVAVATVIETL
+711 ARTVVAAAAVLVTMS
-725 LVPVQMASQNW
+725 VPAQMASQNW

-756 SCDKE
+756 SCAEE

-778 LEVEQERDDVRACNL
+778 IEVEEERNDVRACNL

-816 ISWDEKDYMPG
+816 ISWDERDYMPG

-850 LHSTDPRT
+850 LHSDDPRT
-858 KRDGEGYIPSD
+858 KRDGEGYIPTD
-869 QLYVFAPDSQKIMF
+869 QLYVLSPDSQKIFF
-883 KKARRYTRSEMMV
+883 KKARRFTRSEMMV

-903 EWKRPMYF
+903 QWKRPIYF

-916 NDYHLGLDPYLELT
+916 DDYHMGLNPYLELT
-930 GLAYRITPERSKD
+930 GMAYRITPERSKD
-943 GRPRVNTEVM
+943 GKTRVNTEVM
-953 YDNMLHKF
+953 YDNMLNKF

-974 ENTMRMCRTHRMMFM
+974 ENTMRMCRTHRMMFCQ
-989 ELAEALYNEGK
+989 LAEALYDEGK
-1000 HDKCLEVL
+1000 YDKALNVL
-1008 DFAEEMLPGYN
+1008 DFAEEMLPGFN
-1019 IPYDYTSATMA
+1019 VPYDYTSASMA
-1030 VYYYELGEMEK
+1030 SLYYAMDEIEK
-1041 GNQIMEKVANNSVE
+1041 GNAIMIDVAENSVE
-1055 YLAWGASLPKELRT
+1055 YMEWGASLEPQLRK
-1069 SSQSIIG
+1069 SAQSTIG
-1076 HQLQVLGYVLQNMER
+1076 HHTAVLGFVLNNLQRFE
-1091 YNQSELFD
+1091 QKDLFN
-1099 KYYNIYVQYA
+1099 KYFDIYSQYA
-1109 SVR
+1109 R

>member
-13 WMVFAIAAA
+13 WLVFAIAAA

-98 TALGRKLAS
+98 TALGRKLMY
-107 PQPSPKG
+107 
-114 KGDPTPNP
+114 PTTL
-122 SPAKG
+122 AKG
-127 RACEAMSLTQ
+127 IGL
-137 GIAILGAGLVGA
+137 LGAGLVGS

-231 TFSWKGVCAAFG
+231 EFSWKGVCGAFG
-243 VSVAILAVILYGII
+243 ISVAILAVILYGII
-257 PGVPTIAG
+257 PSVPTIAG
-265 WFELLFTNG
+265 WFELLLTNV

-281 GLAVYL
+281 GLAIYL
-287 VLMAGALVWAIWESY
+287 VLMAAALVWAIWESY
-302 QVIEKPT
+302 CVVEQ
-309 PDPSLKGGETT
+309 ETMI
-320 GLNTRTIISFVLAMA
+320 NTRTIISFVLAMT
-335 LAGVPFIKESAAIGI
+335 LSGVPFIKESALIGI
-350 VLIITMLVVL
+350 ILIITMLIFL
-360 FVKKDV
+360 FLKKEV

-371 LNTIAMMVTVVVIG
+371 LNTIAMMVTVVIIG

-391 IVIRSSADTPM
+391 IVIRSNADTPM

-438 LEVKGNMCIPVEKQG
+438 LDIKGNMCVPVETKG

-458 PAPKVEGAKAPHGTT
+458 PAPKVEGE
-473 SSVGDPAKD
+473 KD
-482 RYVVTGYKTNYEYM
+482 RYVITGYKSGYEYM
-496 DEFKMLFPRMHS
+496 EEFKMLFPRMHS
-508 AQAHH
+508 AQPHH
-513 VDAYKSWADVKGK
+513 IEAYKAWAEIEGK
-526 KIRYDYCGQPKTEY
+526 KIRYEYCGQTKTEY
-540 CPTFGENLK
+540 CPTFGENLR

-568 AGRQNDIQS
+568 AGRQNDLQS
-577 HGELT
+577 SGELT

-588 GIPFIDNML
+588 GIPFIDNAL
-597 LGDQSKLPS
+597 LGDQSKLPT

-620 PLILGL
+620 PLLLGL
-626 IGLCWQLS
+626 VAIFWQLGKSNNRS
-634 KRTNT
+634 KNR
-639 SDKKE
+639 E

-691 IGLGVMAIVDMFD
+691 IGLGVMALIDMLSG
-704 QVVKNEK
+704 VVKNEK
-711 ARVLVAVATVIETL
+711 ARSIVAAVVVLFTL
-725 LVPVQMASQNW
+725 FVPAQMASQNW

-756 SCDKE
+756 SCEKE

-799 WYISQMKRPY
+799 WYIDQMKRPY
-809 YNSPALP
+809 YNSPGLP
-816 ISWDEKDYMPG
+816 ISWEYKDYMPG
-827 KNEVVWVENRLNAP
+827 KNEIAWVENRLNAP

-850 LHSTDPRT
+850 LLSDDPRT
-858 KRDGEGYIPSD
+858 KRDGEGYIPTD
-869 QLYVFAPDSQKIMF
+869 QLYVLSPDSQHINF
-883 KKARRYTRSEMMV
+883 KKAKRFTRSEMMV
-896 MEMLSTN
+896 MEMLSSN
-903 EWKRPMYF
+903 QWKRPMYF

-916 NDYHLGLDPYLELT
+916 EDYHLGLNPYLELT
-930 GLAYRITPERSKD
+930 GMAYQITPERSLD
-943 GRPRVNTEVM
+943 GRPRVNTKVM

-961 KYGNMNV
+961 KYGNMNI

-974 ENTMRMCRTHRMMFM
+974 ENTMRMCRTHRMMFCQ
-989 ELAEALYNEGK
+989 LAEAFYEEGDYEK
-1000 HDKCLEVL
+1000 ALEVL

-1019 IPYDYTSATMA
+1019 IPYDYTSGTMA
-1030 VYYYELGEMEK
+1030 ALYYEMAAMDK
-1041 GNQIMEKVANNSVE
+1041 GNAIISKLADNCVE
-1055 YLAWGASLPKELRT
+1055 YMEWGASLDTIQRKAAQSTLGHYSAVLGFVLNNLQRFEQKELFNKYFA
-1069 SSQSIIG
+1069 
-1076 HQLQVLGYVLQNMER
+1076 L
-1091 YNQSELFD
+1091 YN
-1099 KYYNIYVQYA
+1099 QYA
-1109 SVR
+1109 SR